1 VARIFSESV
10 GVPHLL
16 KRDFTSKKREHIMKK
31 LQKHLIPVAA
41 LVGLATV
48 TMMMYPH
55 STSAASSSAVQ
66 VVPNNPFAK
75 TGSNGSG
82 LPATISVPAS
92 HHLAIETLSLQ
103 TDVTPSGSKLEAIVS
118 YTSGGNSAS
127 VFVPLTFAYTTP
139 SNGFDTYVATQEV
152 RLYADPGTTIN
163 FTTFTPIG
171 SIGTSFLTASGYLF

>member
-1 VARIFSESV
+1 
-10 GVPHLL
+10 LL
-16 KRDFTSKKREHIMKK
+16 KCDFTSKKREPIMKK
-31 LQKHLIPVAA
+31 LQKHLILVAT
-41 LVGLATV
+41 LVGLATIA
-48 TMMMYPH
+48 MMMYPH

-82 LPATISVPAS
+82 LPATIAVPSS
-92 HHLAIETLSLQ
+92 HHLAVETLSLQ

-118 YTSGGNSAS
+118 YTSGGNSVS

-152 RLYADPGTTIN
+152 RLYADPGTTIT
-163 FTTFTPIG
+163 FTTFTPTG
-171 SIGTSFLTASGYLF
+171 SIGTSFITASGYLF

>member
-1 VARIFSESV
+1 
-10 GVPHLL
+10 
-16 KRDFTSKKREHIMKK
+16 MKK
-31 LQKHLIPVAA
+31 LEKHLILVAA
-41 LVGLATV
+41 LVGLATI
-48 TMMMYPH
+48 TTMMYPH

-75 TGSNGSG
+75 MGSNGSG
-82 LPATISVPAS
+82 LPATIAVPSS

-118 YTSGGNSAS
+118 YTSGGNSVS

-152 RLYADPGTTIN
+152 RLYADPGTTIT
-163 FTTFTPIG
+163 FTTFTPTG
-171 SIGTSFLTASGYLF
+171 SIGTSFITASGYLF